1 MQTGTVRRNNK
12 RYLNQHFFMK
22 KITISAL
29 AAISSF
35 YGSVHAQVIGP
46 IIETYDISV
55 QKLETVAHGFPGHAH
70 SNATFEIKIGS
81 TPVSKTFLADTNEI
95 QSYTFPVIFGYPGMP
110 APSKT
115 FKVSYPY
122 PASLNSGY
130 YPLPATIGGQ
140 TVILA
145 TDPGMTN
152 TAPSA
157 QYGYSV
163 VVERTGTY
171 HYTFTTTRF
180 ECYWC
185 PPITPTSGTAHIPM
199 ENKSIPALY
208 PNPGNGY
215 ADLVYKAAEQEKLTV
230 RITDINGKVI
240 SMYTTDLQ
248 TGANRLPVDIRNAA
262 SGHYFVSWQSNSG
275 NSGTLK
281 MIKE

>member
-1 MQTGTVRRNNK
+1 
-12 RYLNQHFFMK
+12 MK
-22 KITISAL
+22 KITLSAL

-55 QKLETVAHGFPGHAH
+55 QKLESVAHDFPGHAH
-70 SNATFEIKIGS
+70 SSATFEIKIGN
-81 TPVSKTFLADTNEI
+81 TPISNTFSADGNESK
-95 QSYTFPVIFGYPGMP
+95 SYTFPLVFGYPGMP
-110 APSKT
+110 APSKN

-130 YPLPATIGGQ
+130 YPLPATVGGQ

-163 VVERTGTY
+163 IVERTGIY
-171 HYTFTTTRF
+171 QYTFTTTRL
-180 ECYWC
+180 ECFWC
-185 PPITPTSGTAHIPM
+185 PPIIPLAATLNIPGN
-199 ENKSIPALY
+199 NKEQPEIY

-215 ADLVYKAAEQEKLTV
+215 ADLVYKAAENEKLTV
-230 RITDINGKVI
+230 RITDLNGKVI